1 MHQEVKALKEEL
13 ERAQAV
19 KEKFKTTAIKVRKKC
34 DKLRDALWPPPKPGN
49 EKPRGPERK
58 QKAETSS
65 KELYALVRALQ
76 TWKH

>member
-1 MHQEVKALKEEL
+1 MEL
-13 ERAQAV
+13 ASGV

-65 KELYALVRALQ
+65 KELYGAATMSLSYKELKEISRGSKA
-76 TWKH
+76 